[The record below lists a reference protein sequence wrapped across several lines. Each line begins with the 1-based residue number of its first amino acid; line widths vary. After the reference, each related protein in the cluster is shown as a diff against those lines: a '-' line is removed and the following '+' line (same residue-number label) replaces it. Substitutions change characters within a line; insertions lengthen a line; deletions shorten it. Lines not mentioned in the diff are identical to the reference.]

1 MILRTLEFV
10 LVLPVVAF
18 VTWLWIGRVNQL
30 SGKQVAAGFLYVALY
45 FGIFHFWLKQ
55 F

>member
-1 MILRTLEFV
+1 MILRIFQ
-10 LVLPVVAF
+10 LVFILPIVAF
-18 VTWLWIGRVNQL
+18 VAWLWVGKTNQL